1 MNLDD
6 QDKAHEPTSAGYL
19 KKTQLVV
26 IAMCFVFYVMAF
38 PTLVISMKNEFS
50 FLSNPQIRAKL
61 FYASLYSMCGSILAS
76 LILIT
81 IPISEDKRSFGLVS
95 FLLFSTCPLV
105 VRFIDSNFA
114 ITHGPFTGLWI
125 EINTLGYASMLFL
138 TIPVSLLLSYFI
150 RKMDLNT

>member
-1 MNLDD
+1 MNQDD
-6 QDKAHEPTSAGYL
+6 QNKSPEPASARYL

-38 PTLVISMKNEFS
+38 PTLVISMKNDLS

-61 FYASLYSMCGSILAS
+61 FYASLYSMCGSMLAA

-81 IPISEDKRSFGLVS
+81 LPISENKRNFGLVS

-105 VRFIDSNFA
+105 VRFIDSNLA
-114 ITHGPFTGLWI
+114 ITHGPFTAFWI
-125 EINTLGYASMLFL
+125 EINTLSYSSMLFL
-138 TIPVSLLLSYFI
+138 TIPVSAMIAYFI
-150 RKMDLNT
+150 RKMDLDA